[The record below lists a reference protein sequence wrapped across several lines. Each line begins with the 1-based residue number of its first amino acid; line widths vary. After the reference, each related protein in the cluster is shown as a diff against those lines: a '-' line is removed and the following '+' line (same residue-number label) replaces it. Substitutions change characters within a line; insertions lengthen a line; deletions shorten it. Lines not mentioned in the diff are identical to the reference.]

1 MIEQARRTSVQT
13 VVTQN
18 SVKHGTNITE
28 VYITRIF
35 VKTWSCSLSGAF
47 WTFSLTF
54 TWL

>member
-1 MIEQARRTSVQT
+1 MNLYDRAG
-13 VVTQN
+13 TQDF
-18 SVKHGTNITE
+18 SADGRDSEKHGTNITE

-47 WTFSLTF
+47 WTFSF